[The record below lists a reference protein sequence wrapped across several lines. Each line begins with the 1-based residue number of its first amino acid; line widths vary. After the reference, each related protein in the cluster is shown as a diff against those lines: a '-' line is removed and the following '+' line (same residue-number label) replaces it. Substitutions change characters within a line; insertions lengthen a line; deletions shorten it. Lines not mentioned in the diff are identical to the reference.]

1 MSNTPNQS
9 PTTVQANREPTTVQ
23 DVLDELDDFLTKMR
37 TLPVENDF
45 DLGYTRAINEVEH
58 RLLEALP
65 EGCSLRY
72 TSPSNPP
79 DQMLKIAQ
87 DVVDCTSEAF
97 WKVNSYPLESEFQ
110 LGYEEALND
119 LAYSVLP
126 RASRD
131 EMFEKAFQ
139 ELAAQGLVYDTGER
153 RWSERTQSH
162 QVVWAAT
169 AKAEALIKARKS
181 PPSAQWT

>member
-9 PTTVQANREPTTVQ
+9 PTTVQ

-45 DLGYTRAINEVEH
+45 DLGYTRALNDVEH

-65 EGCSLRY
+65 EGCCTLRY

-79 DQMLKIAQ
+79 DQMLKIVQ

-97 WKVNSYPLESEFQ
+97 WKVNSCALESEFQ

-119 LAYSVLP
+119 LTLLLLSP
-126 RASRD
+126 ASLE
-131 EMFEKAFQ
+131 EMFEKRFQ
-139 ELAAQGLVYDTGER
+139 ELVAEGLVYDTGKR
-153 RWSERTQSH
+153 RWSEHTQRH
-162 QVVWAAT
+162 HVVWAAT

-181 PPSAQWT
+181 PPSAQRT